1 MKTTLN
7 ITIISRLIFPFFG
20 TDISVE
26 CNDEIDITFGFQE
39 YTEEIEKL
47 KKDLLA
53 AREKNGIYIA
63 EENYQYVYF
72 NQWVYD
78 NTLDSI
84 IFKQLIISPKQ
95 IASEQDCK
103 YIFFLERT
111 SCPTKTPS
119 GSDKTKLGRTS
130 PQKLPACR
138 RLLFPLL
145 QAEIGDVCA
154 QATQKRFEQK
164 HHATFW
170 VK

>member
-1 MKTTLN
+1 MSCLIYTLLRDCIYNVIRAATFLCDIWTPFFMKTTLN

-26 CNDEIDITFGFQE
+26 CNDEIDIIFGFQE

-78 NTLDSI
+78 NTLDGI
-84 IFKQLIISPKQ
+84 IFSKSPSLQ
-95 IASEQDCK
+95 SRQHQSRAAN
-103 YIFFLERT
+103 IFF
-111 SCPTKTPS
+111 SWKDIMS
-119 GSDKTKLGRTS
+119 Y
-130 PQKLPACR
+130 
-138 RLLFPLL
+138 
-145 QAEIGDVCA
+145 
-154 QATQKRFEQK
+154 
-164 HHATFW
+164 
-170 VK
+170 

>member
-78 NTLDSI
+78 NTLDST
-84 IFKQLIISPKQ
+84 IFKLVIISPKQ
-95 IASEQDCK
+95 IASEQGCK
-103 YIFFLERT
+103 YFL
-111 SCPTKTPS
+111 S
-119 GSDKTKLGRTS
+119 
-130 PQKLPACR
+130 
-138 RLLFPLL
+138 
-145 QAEIGDVCA
+145 
-154 QATQKRFEQK
+154 
-164 HHATFW
+164 
-170 VK
+170 

>member
-1 MKTTLN
+1 MSCLIYTLLRDRIYNVIRAATALCDIWTPFFMKTTLN

-26 CNDEIDITFGFQE
+26 CNDEIDIIFGFQE

-78 NTLDSI
+78 NTLDST
-84 IFKQLIISPKQ
+84 IFKLVIISPKQ
-95 IASEQDCK
+95 IASEQGCK
-103 YIFFLERT
+103 YFL
-111 SCPTKTPS
+111 SWQDIMS
-119 GSDKTKLGRTS
+119 
-130 PQKLPACR
+130 
-138 RLLFPLL
+138 F
-145 QAEIGDVCA
+145 
-154 QATQKRFEQK
+154 
-164 HHATFW
+164 
-170 VK
+170 

>member
-1 MKTTLN
+1 M
-7 ITIISRLIFPFFG
+7 
-20 TDISVE
+20 E

-84 IFKQLIISPKQ
+84 IFN
-95 IASEQDCK
+95 
-103 YIFFLERT
+103 
-111 SCPTKTPS
+111 
-119 GSDKTKLGRTS
+119 
-130 PQKLPACR
+130 
-138 RLLFPLL
+138 
-145 QAEIGDVCA
+145 
-154 QATQKRFEQK
+154 
-164 HHATFW
+164 
-170 VK
+170 